1 MDDHFS
7 SKLADRRAA
16 GDAGAKAAC
25 PINDVIQAITGKWV
39 LFLMVALAERPH
51 RFGEL
56 RRLLPDI
63 SQRMLTQT
71 LHDLR
76 RDGHVHREVL
86 LTTPPS
92 VAYSLTPLGRSLF
105 EPLRAL
111 LRWAELNHTAV
122 HEARAAFDAAAP
134 EPVY

>member
-1 MDDHFS
+1 MDDLFES
-7 SKLADRRAA
+7 RLAERQAA
-16 GDAGAKAAC
+16 GDPGPKATC
-25 PINDVIQAITGKWV
+25 PTNDVIQAITGKWV
-39 LFLMVALAERPH
+39 LFLMVALAERTH

-86 LTTPPS
+86 PTNPPT
-92 VAYSLTPLGRSLF
+92 VEYSLTPLGRSLF
-105 EPLRAL
+105 EPLRGV
-111 LRWAELNHTAV
+111 LRWAELNHPAV

-134 EPVY
+134 A